1 MLLHHCQP
9 NGGGHDQPAQLQPNS
24 ALCPDRLLPNRM
36 MFDPALSLIEFGSIA
51 AGIQAA
57 DAMVKRAPIDVIQA
71 GTVQPGKYLVLVGGL
86 TADVEEALA
95 AGREVGRDAILD
107 IVFLPQVH
115 PGVVAALQ
123 GGRSPEA
130 SEALG
135 VLETTSVAAAIRAAD
150 AGIKGAQVELVEV
163 RLADGLGGKGIVLYS
178 GLVADVEIA
187 VTLGVESLESNDQL
201 LRQVVIPQLHE
212 EMWENLSQASR
223 FSERVSV

>member
-1 MLLHHCQP
+1 
-9 NGGGHDQPAQLQPNS
+9 
-24 ALCPDRLLPNRM
+24 M

-57 DAMVKRAPIDVIQA
+57 DAMVKRAPVDVIQA

>member
-1 MLLHHCQP
+1 
-9 NGGGHDQPAQLQPNS
+9 
-24 ALCPDRLLPNRM
+24 M

-86 TADVEEALA
+86 TADVEESLA

-115 PGVVAALQ
+115 PAVVAALR
-123 GGRSPEA
+123 GGRSLEA

-150 AGIKGAQVELVEV
+150 AGVKGAQVELVEV

-187 VTLGVESLESNDQL
+187 VALGVESLESPDQL

-223 FSERVSV
+223 FSERISA

>member
-1 MLLHHCQP
+1 MT
-9 NGGGHDQPAQLQPNS
+9 
-24 ALCPDRLLPNRM
+24 
-36 MFDPALSLIEFGSIA
+36 FDPALSLIEFSSIA

-57 DAMVKRAPIDVIQA
+57 DAMVKRAPINVIQA

-86 TADVEEALA
+86 TADVEESLA

-115 PGVVAALQ
+115 PSVVAALQ
-123 GGRSPEA
+123 GARSPDA
-130 SEALG
+130 MGALG

-150 AGIKGAQVELVEV
+150 AGVKGAQVELVEV

-178 GLVADVEIA
+178 GLVADVESA
-187 VTLGVESLESNDQL
+187 VALGIGSLERSEQL

-212 EMWENLSQASR
+212 EMWSNLSEATR
-223 FSERVSV
+223 FRERVTV

>member
-1 MLLHHCQP
+1 
-9 NGGGHDQPAQLQPNS
+9 
-24 ALCPDRLLPNRM
+24 

-86 TADVEEALA
+86 TADVEESLA

-115 PGVVAALQ
+115 PAVVAALR

-130 SEALG
+130 SDALG

-150 AGIKGAQVELVEV
+150 AGVKGAQVELVEV

-187 VTLGVESLESNDQL
+187 VALGVESLESPDQL

-223 FSERVSV
+223 FSERISA